1 LRVYPAMPID
11 CIDNKLIDCMLFAL
25 DIDYNIGLFYIISYD
40 NASSEKI
47 IT

>member
-1 LRVYPAMPID
+1 MPID

>member
-1 LRVYPAMPID
+1 MPID
-11 CIDNKLIDCMLFAL
+11 CIDNKLIDCMLLAL
-25 DIDYNIGLFYIISYD
+25 DNDYNIGLFYIISYD

>member
-1 LRVYPAMPID
+1 
-11 CIDNKLIDCMLFAL
+11 MLLAL